1 MAGVRFVTRR
11 LTTVLFSCVMLGVLA
26 VGAVAKQSPGEP
38 SPGATQTAQD
48 VVAHLVSRNS
58 ALTSYQAHV
67 DIRLHTGIPFLNPAF
82 EGTTY
87 FKQPDRHE
95 IVFTKAP
102 GYARG
107 FEKLYSDV
115 SDPSVWDKRFFY
127 SLDGERT
134 IEHHSDLVLK
144 LVERVRGS
152 LDHEDV
158 LVDPH
163 RWVIDEIDYYY
174 YSGGRITVDQTYHN
188 EGAFAVL
195 DWEHAYIA
203 MPPFPHARADAHYTQ
218 YKVNVAIDDAI
229 FTEDQTK
236 HIGVDSK
243 DPKDARQ

>member
-11 LTTVLFSCVMLGVLA
+11 LTTALFSCVMLGVLA
-26 VGAVAKQSPGEP
+26 VGAAAKQSTNEP
-38 SPGATQTAQD
+38 APGAALTAAE
-48 VVAHLVSRNS
+48 VVSHLVSRNAS
-58 ALTSYQAHV
+58 LTTYQARV

-82 EGTTY
+82 EGVTY

-95 IVFTKAP
+95 VIFTKAP

-115 SDPSVWDKRFFY
+115 SEPAVWDKRFFY
-127 SLDGERT
+127 SLDGERAL
-134 IEHHSDLVLK
+134 HGHSDVVLK

-163 RWVIDEIDYYY
+163 RWVIEEIDYYY
-174 YSGGRITVDQTYHN
+174 YSGGKIALEQTYRD
-188 EGAFAVL
+188 EGGFAVL
-195 DWEHAYIA
+195 EYAHANIA
-203 MPPFPHARADAHYTQ
+203 MPPFPHARVDAHYTQ
-218 YKVNVAIDDAI
+218 YRVNVAIDDAV
-229 FTEDQTK
+229 FTEDETK

-243 DPKDARQ
+243 ADPK

>member
-1 MAGVRFVTRR
+1 MPGVRFVTRR
-11 LTTVLFSCVMLGVLA
+11 VTTALFSCIMLTVLGVS
-26 VGAVAKQSPGEP
+26 AVAKQSPNVP
-38 SPGATQTAQD
+38 SPAATETAQD
-48 VVAHLVSRNS
+48 VVAHLVSRN
-58 ALTSYQAHV
+58 ALLTTYQAHV

-82 EGTTY
+82 EGVTY

-134 IEHHSDLVLK
+134 INRHSDMVLK

-163 RWVIDEIDYYY
+163 RWVIDQIDYYY
-174 YSGGRITVDQTYHN
+174 YSGGHITVDETYRN

-195 DWEHAYIA
+195 DQEHAQIA
-203 MPPFPHARADAHYTQ
+203 MPPFPHARVDAHYTQ

-236 HIGVDSK
+236 HIGVDPKEPK
-243 DPKDARQ
+243 DPRQ